1 MLQQKRSNTKLSDD
15 LIYEILSV
23 VEEIPEG
30 HVATYGQI
38 ARLIGREK
46 NARLV
51 GKVLRMSHLYGNY
64 PCHRV
69 VNHAGRFAPGWHEQ
83 GLLLK
88 DEGIILKDETHVD
101 LKRYQWDC

>member
-1 MLQQKRSNTKLSDD
+1 MLSDN

-51 GKVLRMSHLYGNY
+51 GKVLRISHLYGNY
-64 PCHRV
+64 PCHRL
-69 VNHAGRFAPGWHEQ
+69 VNHAGRLAPDWQ
-83 GLLLK
+83 GVLLEA
-88 DEGIILKDETHVD
+88 EGIVFKDETHVD
-101 LKRYQWDC
+101 LKCY